1 MTEMNDSFEKNG
13 YYLFRNVFTSDEI
26 IKFRKAC
33 EKLIEEP
40 LNKELGDTS
49 HIKGDVF
56 NRSKVIKEL
65 FFTEKLI
72 NKIEQVLGE
81 NFHILPELSVM
92 KSQFGRWHKDT
103 TSIELFG
110 HDFHKNE
117 DFRIVNVAIYSQD
130 NTEYGGGLDIVPGSH
145 KGSDSYTEFYRKE
158 SEEYEKRKKENMVVP
173 ETSKPKKSAFSFLK
187 RVIKFFLRRTPII
200 KKHFIPKNVFEHP
213 LDSSDV
219 KQDKLRIPTKVG
231 DVVIFDLRLDHKASW
246 PTIQIEDPNKHIKY
260 AFFAICGR
268 NNAETIRYREYL
280 NERSE
285 KQEAYAYLKN
295 YQLSDHL
302 IEMEKKFNITIS

>member
-1 MTEMNDSFEKNG
+1 MEINDSFEKNG
-13 YYLFRNVFTSDEI
+13 FYLFKNVYTLNEI
-26 IKFRKAC
+26 KTFRKAC
-33 EKLIEEP
+33 EKLINEP
-40 LNKELGDTS
+40 SISDIGDTS

-56 NRSKVIKEL
+56 HRSKVIREL

-72 NKIEQVLGE
+72 KNIEQVLGE
-81 NFHILPELSVM
+81 NFHILPEISVM

-110 HDFHKNE
+110 HDFHKHDE
-117 DFRIVNVAIYSQD
+117 FRIVNVAIYCQD

-145 KGSDSYTEFYRKE
+145 KESDLYTEFYRKE
-158 SEEYEKRKKENMVVP
+158 SEEYEKGKKETVILP
-173 ETSKPKKSAFSFLK
+173 ESSKSKKSAFNFLK
-187 RVIKFFLRRTPII
+187 RVIEFFLRRTPII

-219 KQDKLRIPTKVG
+219 KQDKLRIPTKAG

-246 PTIQIEDPNKHIKY
+246 PTIQIEDSNKHIKY

-268 NNAETIRYREYL
+268 NNAETVRYREYL